1 MKKREEIMR
10 KLVASAVLAASVLLS
25 PVSAQAQDGCKLDK
39 SEHVFSQTPNGP
51 LKAHVFSA
59 PGNQEKPRPAI
70 VIFHGGGWVMGD
82 PSWSFWLVDRYAC
95 KGIVT
100 IVAQY
105 RLSDQKTASPAEASD
120 DAMAAIGWIRAHAA
134 QFNID
139 PDKVA
144 ALGWSAGAHLAASA
158 AVFATEK
165 TQSPNLLALV
175 SPAVSVVEDNHF
187 RALFPPGTKIEDFS
201 PAEHVRPG
209 LPPTVIVTGRTD
221 TVTPLAGVTK
231 FHERMLAAGNV
242 SVLHVYDGVGHLF
255 TPAGQADDGFPKPDP
270 AVQQKAYEAI
280 DRFLAEQGYLPAN

>member
-1 MKKREEIMR
+1 MVAAAV
-10 KLVASAVLAASVLLS
+10 LTASALFS
-25 PVSAQAQDGCKLDK
+25 PITAQAQDACKLDK
-39 SEHVFSQTPNGP
+39 SEQVFSQTPNGP
-51 LKAHVFSA
+51 LKAHVFA
-59 PGNQEKPRPAI
+59 PAGTEGKPRPAI
-70 VIFHGGGWVMGD
+70 VLFHGGGWVMGD

-95 KGIVT
+95 KGMVA

-120 DAMAAIGWIRAHAA
+120 DAMAAIAWTRKHAA

-139 PDKVA
+139 PDRIA

-158 AVFATEK
+158 AIFATDK

-201 PAEHVRPG
+201 PAEHVRAD
-209 LPPTVIVTGRTD
+209 LPPTVMVTGRTD

-255 TPAGQADDGFPKPDP
+255 TPATLADNGFPKPDP
-270 AVQQKAYEAI
+270 AVQEKAYAAI
-280 DRFLAEQGYLPAN
+280 DAFLIERGYRPAN